1 MSETRCC
8 RSCGYELPL
17 NRFRRVAG
25 CADIRRRTCRSCE
38 SRQRTRR
45 WFLAVGRPV
54 PPQYREPEVALGLVL
69 RTMDH
74 EHAERTQED
83 RRA

>member
-17 NRFRRVAG
+17 HRFRRVAG
-25 CADIRRRTCRSCE
+25 CADVRRRTCRSCE

-45 WFLAVGRPV
+45 WFLSEGRPV
-54 PPQYREPEVALGLVL
+54 PARYHEPQLELGLVL
-69 RTMDH
+69 RTLEH
-74 EHAERTQED
+74 ETTERSEGLS
-83 RRA
+83 RA